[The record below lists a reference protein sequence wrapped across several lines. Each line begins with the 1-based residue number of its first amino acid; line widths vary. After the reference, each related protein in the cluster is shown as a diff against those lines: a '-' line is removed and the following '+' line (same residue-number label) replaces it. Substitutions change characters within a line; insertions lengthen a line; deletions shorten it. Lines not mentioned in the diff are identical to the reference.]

1 MKSFILTVRILSVA
15 FIGVSLLHL
24 FMGMYA
30 DSTLGAP
37 VTAQMAS
44 NPSFDSQNRFYSITF
59 SLLGVVLLISCTDLR
74 RYYPIMNAA
83 FAVLFAAGIARVAA
97 WIINGAPSPIIIGI
111 LCADLLLPPV
121 LYFWLKHNLK
131 SLDSYPNT

>member
-1 MKSFILTVRILSVA
+1 M
-15 FIGVSLLHL
+15 LLLAHQSQPKWHL
-24 FMGMYA
+24 IRH
-30 DSTLGAP
+30 LI
-37 VTAQMAS
+37 VKIV
-44 NPSFDSQNRFYSITF
+44 FYGITF
-59 SLLGVVLLISCTDLR
+59 SLLGIVLLISCNDLR